1 MGIISDI
8 KKDAAKNRTVIQSS
22 EAEKLSRI
30 FNKAFYT
37 PHNIEEETK
46 FIHSVMTRGSGDL
59 ERVGLHASAMLVSE
73 PQFCVRQH
81 VLSLVYHMRP
91 PKMVQIGL
99 MRIFEEG
106 NAVHEKWQRLFIRA
120 GWSRWDE
127 LDFTQFNKHYH
138 MSFTPDIIC
147 VIPDFYDGF
156 MVGEIKSVNTFAFK
170 KQTRH
175 PTAWKQCQWY
185 MHLTGIHKGFV
196 LSDDKNCQEF
206 KLEVLD
212 YDFDKV
218 QPFVDRAEQIVS
230 AYDNLVENHKMIR
243 RPLDAKSHT
252 CKRCKD
258 CPMRDACWDVGMGRV
273 KLSDPLPKSE

>member
-30 FNKAFYT
+30 FNKAFYA
-37 PHNIEEETK
+37 PHNIKEETK

-120 GWSRWDE
+120 GWSSWNE
-127 LDFTQFNKHYH
+127 LDFTKYNEHYH

-147 VIPDFYDGF
+147 TIPDFYDSP

-170 KQTRH
+170 KQTKH

-218 QPFVDRAEQIVS
+218 QPFIDRAEQIVS
-230 AYDNLVENHKMIR
+230 AYDNLIDNHKMVR
-243 RPLDAKSHT
+243 RPLDAKSPT

-273 KLSDPLPKSE
+273 KLSDPMLEQA